1 MMIIM
6 KKRSL
11 WTPVAVLSGIITICL
26 LAAGSDVFAS
36 LVRFIHADQIT
47 PFEALLCMIFT
58 VAGFWLCYLL
68 LNFLCGYFVP
78 RLGAETRRQESNF
91 TKSKKEGGEL

>member
-1 MMIIM
+1 MIIT
-6 KKRSL
+6 KKRSV
-11 WTPVAVLSGIITICL
+11 WTPVAVLSGIIAICL

-36 LVRFIHADQIT
+36 LVRFIHADRIT
-47 PFEALLCMIFT
+47 PFEALLCMVFT

-78 RLGAETRRQESNF
+78 RLDIKSSRQKSIF
-91 TKSKKEGGEL
+91 TKSKKKGGEQ